1 VDVMTTILRSPR
13 LLLLLH
19 QVHLRLRRQTHLLR
33 LHLHPRQSPP
43 TLLSPKV
50 TRLRLR
56 LLRLRLPRLRLQ
68 LLPRP
73 SRLLRLPPPKPV
85 AVVVATVATCTV
97 EASTY
102 LGVCSYWFTHCLPR
116 ATFFYQKGQAG
127 ACGTVHSDG
136 DLICAI
142 GECSFERPTQ
152 SNSLSSKIRHCLTRT
167 SVESQCRSPTR
178 QLSRL
183 SPWSWRMNAPLVKT
197 LIPLTCL
204 LEHLVRSVN
213 RNRVWFRSSGNS
225 SNAPLILLLPDF
237 IFRIAFFVSCGA
249 VPCWV
254 YGLPC

>member
-33 LHLHPRQSPP
+33 FHLHPRQSPP

-50 TRLRLR
+50 TR
-56 LLRLRLPRLRLQ
+56 LRLRLPRLRLQ

-85 AVVVATVATCTV
+85 AVVVTTVATTTS

-116 ATFFYQKGQAG
+116 ATFFDQKGVAG
-127 ACGTVHSDG
+127 ACGTVHQDS

-142 GECSFERPTQ
+142 GKCSLEGPTQ

-167 SVESQCRSPTR
+167 SVENQ
-178 QLSRL
+178 
-183 SPWSWRMNAPLVKT
+183 
-197 LIPLTCL
+197 
-204 LEHLVRSVN
+204 
-213 RNRVWFRSSGNS
+213 
-225 SNAPLILLLPDF
+225 
-237 IFRIAFFVSCGA
+237 
-249 VPCWV
+249 
-254 YGLPC
+254 